1 MTDWKQRYNEAH
13 REWFSRKYPMAYK
26 DGHYTK
32 PKIPKV
38 NTSNGLTQFVCNYL
52 MWVNGFGN
60 RINVTGRQ
68 INGKWI
74 KSATAVGTADITAI
88 LPNGKTI
95 FVEIKVGKDKARPE
109 QLAMQKRIRDIGGC
123 YEFIRDP
130 IEFFIIFDRE
140 MNL

>member
-1 MTDWKQRYNEAH
+1 MDWKQRYNEAH

-38 NTSNGLTQFVCNYL
+38 NTSNGFTQFVCNYL

-109 QLAMQKRIRDIGGC
+109 QLAMQQKLRSIGSV
-123 YEFIRDP
+123 YEFIKTPED
-130 IEFFIIFDRE
+130 FFIIYDRE
-140 MNL
+140 MNK

>member
-1 MTDWKQRYNEAH
+1 MDWKQRYNEAH
-13 REWFSRKYPMAYK
+13 KEWFSRKYPMAYK

-109 QLAMQKRIRDIGGC
+109 QLAMQQKLRSIGSV
-123 YEFIRDP
+123 YEFIKTPDD
-130 IEFFIIFDRE
+130 FFIIYDIE
-140 MNL
+140 MNK

>member
-1 MTDWKQRYNEAH
+1 MDWKQRYNETH
-13 REWFSRKYPMAYK
+13 MQWFSRKYPMAYK

-52 MWVNGFGN
+52 MWLNGFGN

-74 KSATAVGTADITAI
+74 RSATAVGTADITAI

-109 QLAMQKRIRDIGGC
+109 QLAMQQKLRSIGSV
-123 YEFIRDP
+123 YEFIKTPED
-130 IEFFIIFDRE
+130 FFYIYDRE
-140 MNL
+140 MS